1 MFRRGVNPGKN
12 VGIACDTNKLR
23 LAKVLAAAACAVG
36 GVPTITAFPPTMAHG
51 AWVLEPVV
59 RACARSGVYFLPTSW
74 SMTHTDARI
83 AAQQSRAR
91 GSTMCEATE
100 DVLCVGGLSR

>member
-1 MFRRGVNPGKN
+1 MFRRGVKPDEN
-12 VGIACDTNKLR
+12 VMIACATNKLR
-23 LAKVLAAAACAVG
+23 LAEVLAAASAVG
-36 GVPTITAFPPTMAHG
+36 GVPTITAFPPTMAHR

-74 SMTHTDARI
+74 SMTHTDERI
-83 AAQQSRAR
+83 AAQQSGAR